1 MTSILILFNL
11 IILVIS
17 IIWIILKFPKGAF
30 KFFLTF
36 LYVSFFFS
44 NLQLLFRNIG
54 NVDLYSYFTLWPSI
68 IFNACPLV
76 VFVFFVY
83 LMKGKYRFHLLH
95 FPLFIPSLL
104 GVFNFFYFHFYLSRP
119 EQLSNISDFIT
130 NGWDKEVYIGYFGVG
145 LMRII
150 RHSLGFISGLYLLMI
165 YKDFQQINKQDIH
178 KKKINNFYFY
188 FLSSWTCINF
198 SYIIIGF
205 IELDKS
211 ILVNWTTLFSVIV
224 SFLFLIFISLYPSLM
239 IGYPLLAK
247 ATINEA
253 SLLDNRIKPIDPLVI
268 EEKLKNWENTSRSYL
283 LTDFTIKDLIRET
296 GIDSDLILFH
306 LTSIKGLDYN
316 AYITNLRISYAIN
329 LLEEGFLDNNNLAQL
344 VEKLGFK
351 NVKIFNNTFFAVIN
365 CFPENY
371 RNNGRA

>member
-17 IIWIILKFPKGAF
+17 IIWIILKFPRGAF

-54 NVDLYSYFTLWPSI
+54 NVDLYSYFTLWPAI
-68 IFNACPLV
+68 FFNAAPLV
-76 VFVFFVY
+76 VFIFFVY
-83 LMKGKYRFHLLH
+83 LMKGKYKFHLVHL
-95 FPLFIPSLL
+95 PLIIPPIFGIL
-104 GVFNFFYFHFYLSRP
+104 NFFYFHFFLSTS

-130 NGWDKEVYIGYFGVG
+130 NGYNKEVTMGYFGVG
-145 LMRII
+145 FMRIL

-165 YKDFQQINKQDIH
+165 YKDFQQINKEDIH
-178 KKKINNFYFY
+178 KKKINSFYFY
-188 FLSSWTCINF
+188 FLSSWTYINF
-198 SYIIIGF
+198 FYTIIGF

-224 SFLFLIFISLYPSLM
+224 SFLFFIFISLYPSLM

-247 ATINEA
+247 AAINEA

-283 LTDFTIKDLIRET
+283 LPDFTIKDLIKQT
-296 GIDSDLILFH
+296 GIDSELIQFH
-306 LTSIKGLDYN
+306 LNSIKGLEYN
-316 AYITNLRISYAIN
+316 AYITNLRISYAIK

-344 VEKLGFK
+344 AENSGFK
-351 NVKIFNNTFFAVIN
+351 NVKTFNNTFFTIIN

-371 RNNGRA
+371 NNNERE

>member
-1 MTSILILFNL
+1 
-11 IILVIS
+11 
-17 IIWIILKFPKGAF
+17 
-30 KFFLTF
+30 
-36 LYVSFFFS
+36 
-44 NLQLLFRNIG
+44 
-54 NVDLYSYFTLWPSI
+54 
-68 IFNACPLV
+68 
-76 VFVFFVY
+76 
-83 LMKGKYRFHLLH
+83 
-95 FPLFIPSLL
+95 
-104 GVFNFFYFHFYLSRP
+104 
-119 EQLSNISDFIT
+119 
-130 NGWDKEVYIGYFGVG
+130 
-145 LMRII
+145 
-150 RHSLGFISGLYLLMI
+150 
-165 YKDFQQINKQDIH
+165 
-178 KKKINNFYFY
+178 
-188 FLSSWTCINF
+188 
-198 SYIIIGF
+198 
-205 IELDKS
+205 
-211 ILVNWTTLFSVIV
+211 
-224 SFLFLIFISLYPSLM
+224 M